1 MPSPQIQFPA
11 GFTTASALAYT
22 NPDGSVQ
29 LVTTDNPIP
38 VSMGAQGDGAG
49 GLTDAQLRASP
60 VSVSLTS
67 FLGLTDTQ
75 LRASPLPVS
84 VSGFSGLSDAQ
95 LRAAPVS
102 VSLSSFVGLTDD
114 QLRATPVPV
123 SFTSFT
129 GLTDTQLRA
138 SPLPVSLSSFGGLT
152 DTQLRSSPVAVSMAS
167 FTGLTD
173 TQLRSSPVAVSMA
186 SFTGLTDTQLRAT
199 PVGTAPDAVTDGL
212 RTSGSVTAASVL
224 VSVANTGFVGGSF
237 HVTSAGTTCTI
248 TYEQSNDNTNW
259 IALPVVS
266 LAAANSSPALTTTAA
281 GIYGFATT
289 AAYVRARV
297 STYTSGTVALTLAQK
312 RQAPPVTG
320 VSLAGG
326 ASALGSVT
334 ITGTPGV
341 LSNVGTGFTDSTTA
355 LAASATFTGTGRV
368 LTSASQYAYFH
379 AIAYADQA
387 GTLFVEQSLDT
398 GATYQA
404 VLTQA
409 VAANS
414 AAQVTARLTGTFSS
428 TTFYRVRY
436 VNGAAAQTTFRL
448 SSAFSR

>member
-38 VSMGAQGDGAG
+38 VSVGGQGGG
-49 GLTDAQLRASP
+49 GLTDAQLRAAP
-60 VSVSLTS
+60 LSVNLTS

-95 LRAAPVS
+95 LRAAPVP
-102 VSLSSFVGLTDD
+102 VSLSSFGGLTDD

-123 SFTSFT
+123 SMAAFA

-138 SPLPVSLSSFGGLT
+138 SPVSVSLSSFGGLT
-152 DTQLRSSPVAVSMAS
+152 DTQLRAAPVAVSMAS
-167 FTGLTD
+167 F
-173 TQLRSSPVAVSMA
+173 A
-186 SFTGLTDTQLRAT
+186 GLTDTQLRAT

-212 RTSGSVTAASVL
+212 RTSGSVSAASVL
-224 VSVANTGFVGGSF
+224 VSVPNTGFVGGSF
-237 HVTSAGTTCTI
+237 HVTNAGTTCTV
-248 TYEQSNDNTNW
+248 TYEQSNDNATW

-266 LAAANSSPALTTTAA
+266 LAAANASPVLTTTAA

-326 ASALGSVT
+326 ASALGTGS
-334 ITGTPGV
+334 ITGTPNV
-341 LSNVGTGFTDSTTA
+341 LSNVGTGYTDSTTA

-398 GATYQA
+398 GATYQP
-404 VLTQA
+404 VLSQA

-414 AAQVTARLTGTFSS
+414 AAQVMARLTGTFSS
-428 TTFYRVRY
+428 ATLYRVRY
-436 VNGAAAQTTFRL
+436 VNGAAAQATFRL